1 MEGIEIVAD
10 LLDKNG
16 KFFNYE
22 SFCRKYQNIK
32 TNFLQYQ
39 GLIHAIPR
47 EWKLTIDQGEL
58 NRLKKSADNKYWIE
72 EIKENRKV
80 SKIIYS
86 ELLDRHTKT
95 ECMVISKWV
104 ID

>member
-80 SKIIYS
+80 S
-86 ELLDRHTKT
+86 E
-95 ECMVISKWV
+95 
-104 ID
+104 

>member
-10 LLDKNG
+10 LLDRNG

-22 SFCRKYQNIK
+22 SFCRKYPNVK

-47 EWKLTIDQGEL
+47 EWKLTIDQGEV
-58 NRLKKSADNKYWIE
+58 NRLKKVLIINIGLK
-72 EIKENRKV
+72 K
-80 SKIIYS
+80 SKRIVKS
-86 ELLDRHTKT
+86 QK
-95 ECMVISKWV
+95 
-104 ID
+104 